1 MKIPPGVRNDALWRK
16 HCRMI
21 RARALD
27 LLEGRLGV
35 IETARVMV
43 PLAYWTKVQN
53 EPEFLLFRAI
63 ASETDDLPV
72 GNVRVHWAADALER
86 EDVRIEA
93 AEKLWRK
100 QALSAAEKLVKR
112 YQWAVR
118 RKHSSAGAD
127 PSSTTH
133 DCGQSKIVK

>member
-1 MKIPPGVRNDALWRK
+1 MKIPPGVRNEELWRK
-16 HCRMI
+16 HCRKI

-35 IETARVMV
+35 IETARVML

-53 EPEFLLFRAI
+53 EPEFLLFCAI

-72 GNVRVHWAADALER
+72 GDVRAHWAADALER

-93 AEKLWRK
+93 AEKLWRE
-100 QALSAAEKLVKR
+100 QALSAAEKLIER
-112 YQWAVR
+112 YQWTIAR
-118 RKHSSAGAD
+118 RHSSPD
-127 PSSTTH
+127 
-133 DCGQSKIVK
+133 KE

>member
-1 MKIPPGVRNDALWRK
+1 MDQKIKIPPGIVNEALWRK
-16 HCRMI
+16 HCRKI

-35 IETARVMV
+35 IETARAML
-43 PLAYWTKVQN
+43 PLARWTKAEN

-72 GNVRVHWAADALER
+72 GAIRAYWGHDALKR
-86 EDVRIEA
+86 EDVRIQA
-93 AEKLWRK
+93 AENFWSEQARTTAAKL
-100 QALSAAEKLVKR
+100 AER

-118 RKHSSAGAD
+118 QTNTSSGEE
-127 PSSTTH
+127 
-133 DCGQSKIVK
+133 

>member
-1 MKIPPGVRNDALWRK
+1 MKIPPEVRNEELWRK
-16 HCRMI
+16 HCRKI

-27 LLEGRLGV
+27 LLESRLGV
-35 IETARVMV
+35 IETARVML

-72 GNVRVHWAADALER
+72 GDVRAHWAADALER

-93 AEKLWRK
+93 AEKFWRE
-100 QALSAAEKLVKR
+100 QALSAAEKLIER
-112 YQWAVR
+112 YQWTIAQR
-118 RKHSSAGAD
+118 LSSPD
-127 PSSTTH
+127 EE
-133 DCGQSKIVK
+133 

>member
-1 MKIPPGVRNDALWRK
+1 MKIPPGIRNEELWRK
-16 HCRMI
+16 HCRKI

-35 IETARVMV
+35 IETARVML

-72 GNVRVHWAADALER
+72 GNVRAYWATDALQR
-86 EDVRIEA
+86 EDVRIAA
-93 AEKLWRK
+93 AEKLWRE
-100 QALSAAEKLVKR
+100 QALSAAEKLVDR

-118 RKHSSAGAD
+118 QKHISSHAD
-127 PSSTTH
+127 
-133 DCGQSKIVK
+133 

>member
-1 MKIPPGVRNDALWRK
+1 MKIPLGVRNEALWRK
-16 HCRMI
+16 HCRKI

-27 LLEGRLGV
+27 LLEGRFGV
-35 IETARVMV
+35 IETARVML

-72 GNVRVHWAADALER
+72 GNVRAYWAADALER
-86 EDVRIEA
+86 EDVCIEA
-93 AEKLWRK
+93 AEKLWRE
-100 QALSAAEKLVKR
+100 QALSAAEKLVER

-118 RKHSSAGAD
+118 QKHSSSGAD
-127 PSSTTH
+127 PSRARH
-133 DCGQSKIVK
+133 NCEQSKIAK

>member
-1 MKIPPGVRNDALWRK
+1 MKIPPGVRNADLWRK
-16 HCRMI
+16 HCRRI

-35 IETARVMV
+35 IETARLML

-72 GNVRVHWAADALER
+72 GDVRAHWAADALER

-93 AEKLWRK
+93 AEKSWRE
-100 QALSAAEKLVKR
+100 QALSAAEKLVER
-112 YQWAVR
+112 YQWTIAR
-118 RKHSSAGAD
+118 RHSSPD
-127 PSSTTH
+127 EE
-133 DCGQSKIVK
+133 

>member
-1 MKIPPGVRNDALWRK
+1 MKIPPGVRNEALWCK
-16 HCRMI
+16 QCRMI

-35 IETARVMV
+35 IETARVML
-43 PLAYWTKVQN
+43 PLAYWTKGQS

-72 GNVRVHWAADALER
+72 GNVRAYWSADALER

-93 AEKLWRK
+93 AENLWRE
-100 QALSAAEKLVKR
+100 QALSAAKKLIER

-118 RKHSSAGAD
+118 QKRSSSGTD
-127 PSSTTH
+127 PSRARH
-133 DCGQSKIVK
+133 DCEQSKIAK

>member
-1 MKIPPGVRNDALWRK
+1 MKIPPGVRNEELWRK
-16 HCRMI
+16 HCRKI

-35 IETARVMV
+35 IETARVML

-72 GNVRVHWAADALER
+72 GDVRAHWAADALER

-93 AEKLWRK
+93 AEKLWLE
-100 QALSAAEKLVKR
+100 QALSAAEKLIER
-112 YQWAVR
+112 YQWTIAR
-118 RKHSSAGAD
+118 RLSSPD
-127 PSSTTH
+127 EE
-133 DCGQSKIVK
+133 

>member
-1 MKIPPGVRNDALWRK
+1 MKSPPEVRNEALWRK
-16 HCRMI
+16 HCRKI
-21 RARALD
+21 HARALD

-35 IETARVMV
+35 IETARVML

-53 EPEFLLFRAI
+53 DPEFLLFRAI

-72 GNVRVHWAADALER
+72 GNVRAHWAADSLER

-93 AEKLWRK
+93 AEKLWRE

-118 RKHSSAGAD
+118 QKHNSGVAD
-127 PSSTTH
+127 PSSATH
-133 DCGQSKIVK
+133 DCEQSKIAK

>member
-1 MKIPPGVRNDALWRK
+1 MKIPPGVRNEELWRK
-16 HCRMI
+16 HCRKI
-21 RARALD
+21 HARALD

-35 IETARVMV
+35 IETARVML

-72 GNVRVHWAADALER
+72 GNVRVYWAEDALER

-93 AEKLWRK
+93 AEKLWRE
-100 QALSAAEKLVKR
+100 QAVSAAKTLVER

-118 RKHSSAGAD
+118 QKHISSHSD
-127 PSSTTH
+127 
-133 DCGQSKIVK
+133 

>member
-1 MKIPPGVRNDALWRK
+1 MKIPPGVRNEELWRK
-16 HCRMI
+16 HCRKI

-35 IETARVMV
+35 IETARVML

-53 EPEFLLFRAI
+53 ESEFLLFRAI

-72 GNVRVHWAADALER
+72 GDVRAHWAADALER

-93 AEKLWRK
+93 AEKLWRE
-100 QALSAAEKLVKR
+100 QALSAAEKLIER
-112 YQWAVR
+112 YQWTIAR
-118 RKHSSAGAD
+118 RLSSPD
-127 PSSTTH
+127 EE
-133 DCGQSKIVK
+133 